1 MKLTAGAFQQL
12 RFTGILLL
20 LAVVTAA
27 GLIYWSSVQQQRQY
41 LGSRDF
47 RLLTVLA
54 GQVQSL
60 LDDNARIFQGAVEY
74 VYRANDVGEN
84 ADRPYAS
91 VKEWRDKALGFVPI
105 LRDADFAF
113 GQPPSAAIRSAVA
126 RPTVEVEGSRSRLHV
141 DVVADGNLE
150 PVLKV
155 RVPLAALLEPT
166 FTSKLRQG
174 VFDTLAL
181 ATPDGRVIFV
191 TGRRQQELQSTP
203 LDAMLPATIADAKR
217 FQQLARTISVQDA
230 NVAGVRYNLF
240 IQPCCASVA
249 LNARPGDPAGA
260 GLLVAGLI
268 EADQVYGSALAI
280 SPTLVIA
287 GVVATLLAVVMWP
300 FLKLSFVGERQRVTV
315 WDVVQ
320 LAACSIFGL
329 ALAAIII
336 ITSDVYARLNGDLD
350 EQLEHLAVDIRDHV
364 HSEIE
369 LAYGQLSLLQG
380 RFKTSSTGMFPC
392 VVAGEKGEHC
402 SGSRKP
408 MAGPSYASYQDYE
421 AFALIDERGRQ
432 QVKATPRPY
441 VPNRLRVQGRAYVD
455 AIVTNRYWRSLKA
468 CSAGAG
474 DDGGD
479 PGCFLESVW
488 SWTDAQPQAVLSKP
502 TGSTRYPVASL
513 AFPARAM
520 IDPVLPPG
528 FEYAV
533 VDGNGT
539 VLFHSDR
546 QRNIQ
551 ENLFIETDQNRRLR
565 ALVSGHSSGAV
576 SIMYWGRQYR
586 AYVEPAGIP
595 DWSVVAL
602 SDQRAIRGLVLEWTA
617 VSLLMLSLY
626 LVAWILAIVVAIKSG
641 ASWMWPD
648 IRRRWQY
655 AALAAIYVVLFV
667 TFAAVAFTGDTRTLL
682 ASAVAIPAAAWAM
695 AFVVLRHRPSNLKI
709 AVAQRGSAAA
719 RGYALAGA
727 LFLVLSGIVPGVGFV
742 VRSYDMHVESYIK
755 HRQLGLARA
764 LAARAVQTDGKPI
777 CGADRVS
784 ELDRNCLFFYD
795 TTVKTGPYQSDE
807 EEPLKGASGP
817 NTSDA
822 AAHHGLLQSLIEE
835 YLPYYAESSVE
846 MRELLHNHAA
856 DDSWWSARGGDGDL
870 ELHLRSDPPKGVLQ
884 SDHPNGIVVRSS
896 LPAPVPFWA
905 KQARPVDRHHA
916 EAMLVMPYLAPLLLV
931 CLGGVAYTIVRF
943 TLRHVYLI
951 GVSEPLWA
959 TGRLVATAG
968 ANVLILCDDTSKLAG
983 QLQDTSILA
992 LGPIAASTDPG
1003 SAWRRALMQISRG
1016 DAGHAVVV
1024 TDLDRDL
1031 ENVDMTRAKLEFL
1044 DELVN
1049 DPART
1054 IVVLMQNPPALLQ
1067 DSLRRGQTEAQ
1078 GDLWPRL
1085 FKAFVV
1091 VDWRDTADMT
1101 RQSIPV
1107 TVESPTQPA
1116 ATAESP
1122 RQPKWWRRWLQRA
1135 PAEPRSTLGGIL
1147 TLEGRNDRFIRSIC
1161 EDIRQSDAFRSG
1173 SLARD
1178 QILDE
1183 IDDRASAYYRR
1194 LWASCSD
1201 DEKVVLGHVAMDGLT
1216 NAASRRVVRRLLV
1229 RRLLTKDPDL
1239 RLMNRTFQNFILSP
1253 EIMRQVAQ
1261 LEGVAEPSTWD
1272 RLRLPFALTAASAAA
1287 FLFTTQR
1294 EMFNQTVTVVT
1305 AVAAAIPTVFRAVS
1319 VMAQRDVGAG
1329 PPRA

>member
-20 LAVVTAA
+20 LAVVTAT

-41 LGSRDF
+41 LASRDF

-54 GQVQSL
+54 TQVQNL

-74 VYRANDVGEN
+74 VHGAREAGEKT
-84 ADRPYAS
+84 DRPYAS
-91 VKEWRDKALGFVPI
+91 MKAWRSEALGFVPI
-105 LRDADFAF
+105 LRDADLVY
-113 GQPPSAAIRSAVA
+113 GPQPTAAIRSAVS
-126 RPTVEVEGSRSRLHV
+126 RPTVEADGSRSRLRV
-141 DVVADGNLE
+141 DVVADGNAE
-150 PVLKV
+150 AVLTA
-155 RVPLAALLEPT
+155 RVPLATLLEAT
-166 FTSKLRQG
+166 FRSKLQQG

-181 ATPDGRVIFV
+181 ATPDGRVVFV

-203 LDAMLPATIADAKR
+203 LDAMLPTTIADAKR

-230 NVAGVRYNLF
+230 NIAGVRYNLF

-249 LNARPGDPAGA
+249 LNPGPGDSARA
-260 GLLVAGLI
+260 GLLIAGLI
-268 EADQVYGSALAI
+268 EADQVYGAALAI

-287 GVVATLLAVVMWP
+287 GVVATLLAVVLWP
-300 FLKLSFVGERQRVTV
+300 FLKLFFVGERQRVTV

-336 ITSDVYARLNGDLD
+336 ITSDVYARLNGDVD
-350 EQLEHLAVDIRDHV
+350 EQLEHLAVDIRNHL
-364 HSEIE
+364 HHEIK

-380 RFKTSSTGMFPC
+380 RFKASPAGIFGC
-392 VVAGEKGEHC
+392 VVTGEKDEKC
-402 SGSRKP
+402 SGSP
-408 MAGPSYASYQDYE
+408 EPTVAPSSATYPRYE
-421 AFALIDERGRQ
+421 AFSLIDKSGWQR
-432 QVKATPRPY
+432 VKATPLPF
-441 VPNRLRVQGRAYVD
+441 VKNRIHVQGRAYVD
-455 AIVTNRYWRSLKA
+455 AILTNRYWRGLKA
-468 CSAGAG
+468 CSG
-474 DDGGD
+474 DVNGHDSP

-502 TGSTRYPVASL
+502 TSLGDDYPVASL
-513 AFPARAM
+513 AIPARAL
-520 IDPVLPPG
+520 IDPALPPG

-546 QRNIQ
+546 QRNMQ
-551 ENLFIETDQNRRLR
+551 ENLFTETDQDRRLR
-565 ALVSGHSSGAV
+565 ALVSGHSSGALN
-576 SIMYWGRQYR
+576 IMYWGRQYR

-595 DWSVVAL
+595 DWSVVAM
-602 SDQRAIRGLVLEWTA
+602 SDQRALRGLVLEWTA
-617 VSLLMLSLY
+617 VSLLMLSVY
-626 LVAWILAIVVAIKSG
+626 LVAWMLAIVAAIRMG

-648 IRRRWQY
+648 IRRRRQY
-655 AALAAIYVVLFV
+655 AVLAAIYVVLFV
-667 TFAAVAFTGDTRTLL
+667 MFAAVAFTGDTRALL
-682 ASAVAIPAAAWAM
+682 KTAVGIAAAAWAM
-695 AFVVLRHRPSNLKI
+695 AFVLLRHRPSNLDI
-709 AVAQRGSAAA
+709 AVAQRNTAA
-719 RGYALAGA
+719 RDYALAGA

-742 VRSYDMHVESYIK
+742 VRSYDMHVESYVK

-764 LAARAVQTDGKPI
+764 LAVRAEAGSGDLQ
-777 CGADRVS
+777 CGADPIS

-795 TTVKTGPYQSDE
+795 TTVKPGSLMPPECQR
-807 EEPLKGASGP
+807 PLAGG
-817 NTSDA
+817 TDA
-822 AAHHGLLQSLIEE
+822 AAHHDLLPSLLEE

-846 MRELLHNHAA
+846 MRELLHDHAA
-856 DDSWWSARGGDGDL
+856 DGSWSSCRGGDGHL
-870 ELHLRSDPPKGVLQ
+870 WLHVRSDA
-884 SDHPNGIVVRSS
+884 SDGLVVRSS

-905 KQARPVDRHHA
+905 TQARPVDTDHDERV
-916 EAMLVMPYLAPLLLV
+916 LVMPYVAPLLLLL
-931 CLGGVAYTIVRF
+931 LGGAAYAIVRF

-951 GVSEPLWA
+951 GVSEPLW
-959 TGRLVATAG
+959 TSGRLIATAG
-968 ANVLILCDDTSKLAG
+968 TNVMILCDDSSALAD
-983 QLQDTSILA
+983 QLRDTASLT
-992 LGPIAASTDPG
+992 LGPIAGSTDPG

-1016 DAGHAVVV
+1016 DAGHAVVI

-1031 ENVDMTRAKLEFL
+1031 ENVDLTRGKLELL
-1044 DELVN
+1044 DELVS

-1054 IVVLMQNPPALLQ
+1054 VVVLMQNPPALLQ
-1067 DSLRRGQTEAQ
+1067 DSLRRGQNGGQ
-1078 GDLWPRL
+1078 DDVWPRL

-1091 VDWRDTADMT
+1091 VDRRGTGDTQRLT
-1101 RQSIPV
+1101 
-1107 TVESPTQPA
+1107 
-1116 ATAESP
+1116 P
-1122 RQPKWWRRWLQRA
+1122 RQPKWWKWKNGRNWRNWRKWWRSA
-1135 PAEPRSTLGGIL
+1135 HAEPRSAVGDIL
-1147 TLEGRNDRFIRSIC
+1147 AAESRNDRFIRGIC

-1173 SLARD
+1173 SLTRD

-1239 RLMNRTFQNFILSP
+1239 RLMNRTFQSFILSP
-1253 EIMRQVAQ
+1253 EVVRQVAQ

-1272 RLRLPFALTAASAAA
+1272 RLRLPFALTAVSAGA

-1294 EMFNQTVTVVT
+1294 DMFNQTVTVVT

-1319 VMAQRDVGAG
+1319 VMAQRDAGAG
-1329 PPRA
+1329 PPHA